1 MRLAALLCLLPLP
14 ALAAPPLVVTD
25 IPPVHALTAQVMGAL
40 GSPVLLLAPG
50 ADEHDFQLR
59 PSQMRDIEG
68 AGLIVWIGPELT
80 PWLDRASAG
89 APATS
94 LRLLMAPG
102 TALRAYSDAADA
114 EDEGH
119 DDHEGEEVH
128 GDHAGIDPHVWLNP
142 DNAALWL
149 PLIAAEL
156 SRLDPGNAASYAANA
171 AAAAAEIAALD
182 AEIAA
187 RLAPAAALPFAS
199 QHDAYGHFIDHYGL
213 TFAGAIADGEAAD
226 PGAAHLAD
234 LRARLEAGQV
244 ACLFPEVQH
253 DPAMA
258 TQLAEGTKARLGG
271 ALDPVGSALE
281 PGPGAYAGLLR
292 AIAGTLAA
300 CLLP

>member
-59 PSQMRDIEG
+59 PSQMRDIAG

-89 APATS
+89 ATATS
-94 LRLLMAPG
+94 LRLLKAPG
-102 TALRAYSDAADA
+102 TTQRAFADA
-114 EDEGH
+114 HGADEDH
-119 DDHEGEEVH
+119 DEDHS
-128 GDHAGIDPHVWLNP
+128 GIDPHAWLNP
-142 DNAALWL
+142 RNAALWL

-156 SRLDPGNAASYAANA
+156 SRLDPANAATYAANA
-171 AAAAAEIAALD
+171 SAAAAEVAALD

-187 RLAPAAALPFAS
+187 ILAPAAALPFAS
-199 QHDAYGHFIDHYGL
+199 QHDAYGHFIDRYGL

-226 PGAAHLAD
+226 PGAAHLSD
-234 LRARLEAGQV
+234 LRARLEAGEV

-258 TQLAEGTKARLGG
+258 LQLAEGTPARLGG

-281 PGPGAYAGLLR
+281 PGPGAYAALLR

>member
-1 MRLAALLCLLPLP
+1 MRLAALLCLMPLP

-59 PSQMRDIEG
+59 PSQMRDIAG

-89 APATS
+89 ATATS
-94 LRLLMAPG
+94 LRLLKAPG
-102 TALRAYSDAADA
+102 TTQRAFADA
-114 EDEGH
+114 HGADEDH
-119 DDHEGEEVH
+119 DEDHS
-128 GDHAGIDPHVWLNP
+128 GIDPHAWLNP
-142 DNAALWL
+142 RNAALWL

-156 SRLDPGNAASYAANA
+156 SRLDPANAATYAANA
-171 AAAAAEIAALD
+171 SAAAAEVAALD

-187 RLAPAAALPFAS
+187 ILAPAAALPFAS
-199 QHDAYGHFIDHYGL
+199 QHDAYGHFIDRYGL

-226 PGAAHLAD
+226 PGAAHLSD
-234 LRARLEAGQV
+234 LRARLEAGEV

-258 TQLAEGTKARLGG
+258 LQLAEGTPARLGG

-281 PGPGAYAGLLR
+281 PGPGAYAELLR